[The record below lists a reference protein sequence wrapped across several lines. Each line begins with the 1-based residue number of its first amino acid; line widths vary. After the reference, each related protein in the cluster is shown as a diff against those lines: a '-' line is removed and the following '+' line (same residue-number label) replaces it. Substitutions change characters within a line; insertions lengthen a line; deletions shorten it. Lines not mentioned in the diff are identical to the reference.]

1 MSCWNIASGCKLR
14 GFFEASTTTKDFF
27 STIDTD
33 SDGRVSFAEAK
44 DYINQNRPTDVDVDA
59 ELLKLD
65 TNNDGF
71 LASNEID
78 GY

>member
-1 MSCWNIASGCKLR
+1 MT
-14 GFFEASTTTKDFF
+14 GFYESTVPQDFF
-27 STIDTD
+27 KSIDTD
-33 SDGRVSFAEAK
+33 SDGRVSFTEAK
-44 DYINQNRPTDVDVDA
+44 EYIIQNRPTNANIDE

-71 LASNEID
+71 LSLNEID